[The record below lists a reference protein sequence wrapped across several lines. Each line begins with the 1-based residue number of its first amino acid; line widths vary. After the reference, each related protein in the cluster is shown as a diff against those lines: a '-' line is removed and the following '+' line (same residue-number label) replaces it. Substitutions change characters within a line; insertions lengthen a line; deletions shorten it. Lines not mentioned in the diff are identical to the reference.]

1 MNTNWHT
8 ESGRLACRWSE
19 LPQRV
24 PYNPGWMREGTST
37 GAEPTA
43 PCFLDFRRLVGW
55 AGGDGSN
62 PTPGTAASRAN
73 YRGV

>member
-37 GAEPTA
+37 GAQPA
-43 PCFLDFRRLVGW
+43 AACFLDFRRFSGL
-55 AGGDGSN
+55 GGRRWFEPD
-62 PTPGTAASRAN
+62 PG
-73 YRGV
+73 YGC